1 MKGGPSQLT
10 TGSIPKTLFTFTLP
24 ILMGNVLQSL
34 NGSINAI
41 WVGKFLGPAALS
53 ATANANTVM
62 FLLLGAVFGITMAA
76 TILIAQH
83 MGARRPAEA
92 KRVVGTSA
100 TFFIGIAVLI
110 SALGLPSARVIL
122 GWMDTP
128 ADSIDYA
135 VAYMRVM
142 FLALPPSYAF
152 FFVMAALR
160 GAGDSKTPF
169 YFLVMS
175 VLLDIV
181 LNPLLIFGAG
191 PLPAMGIAGSATA
204 TLIAQVVS
212 LLAMLRHIYRRGN
225 PLALHRGELHLLR
238 PDPAILRTLV
248 IKGIPM
254 GLQMIV
260 LSSSMVMLFAV
271 VNPFGSATAAAFAA
285 AMQLWN
291 YVQMP
296 ALALSAAVSSMA
308 AQNIGA
314 GLWERVREIARTGIG
329 FNFLMTGVPI
339 VLLYLLNPY
348 ALGLF
353 LPSDSASLE
362 IAAHLNRI
370 ILWSFVM
377 FGVSM
382 VLSGVVRAAG
392 AVIAPLLF
400 LFVALW
406 VIRVP
411 LSFWASER
419 YGPDG
424 IWWSFALSA
433 FLSMIMSVAYYL
445 HGGWKRARMTGT
457 PSAPA
462 ASGGEGG

>member
-1 MKGGPSQLT
+1 MRGGPSQLT
-10 TGSIPKTLFTFTLP
+10 TGSIPATLFTFTLP

-34 NGSINAI
+34 NGSVNAI

-83 MGARRPAEA
+83 MGARNPAEA

-100 TFFIGIAVLI
+100 TFFLGIAVLI
-110 SALGLPSARVIL
+110 SALGLPSARIIL
-122 GWMDTP
+122 GWMGTP

-135 VAYMRVM
+135 VSYMRVM
-142 FLALPPSYAF
+142 LLALPPSYAF

-169 YFLVMS
+169 YFLVLS
-175 VLLDIV
+175 VALDIV
-181 LNPLLIFGAG
+181 LNPVLIFGAG
-191 PLPAMGIAGSATA
+191 PLPALGIAGSATA
-204 TLIAQVVS
+204 TLIAQIVS

-238 PDPAILRTLV
+238 PDPVILRTLV
-248 IKGIPM
+248 VKGIPM

-271 VNPFGSATAAAFAA
+271 VNPFGSETAAAFAA

-314 GLWERVREIARTGIG
+314 GFWERVRDIARTGVG
-329 FNFLMTGVPI
+329 FNFLMTGIPI
-339 VLLYLLNPY
+339 VLLYLLNHH
-348 ALGLF
+348 AVGLF
-353 LPSDSASLE
+353 LPAGSPSVE

-400 LFVALW
+400 LFVSLW
-406 VIRVP
+406 VVRVP
-411 LSFWASER
+411 LSFWAADQ

-433 FLSMIMSVAYYL
+433 LLSMVMTVAYYL
-445 HGGWKRARMTGT
+445 HGGWKRARMTKA
-457 PSAPA
+457 APA
-462 ASGGEGG
+462 VATPGGAD